1 MCKILVINGP
11 NLNLLGQREPHIYGR
26 ETLQHLEDSIKDY
39 ATSIGVSA
47 SCICTNIEGEIINYL
62 HKAGYSFHGV
72 ILNAGAYSHYSI
84 AIRDAIAAINIP
96 VIEVHLSNI
105 YNRENFRQKSVIASA
120 CIGQIT
126 GFGKLSY
133 MLALQY
139 FSENFMRLSSSL

>member
-11 NLNLLGQREPHIYGR
+11 NLNLLGQREPHIYGT
-26 ETLQHLEDSIKDY
+26 ESIQHLENSIKNY
-39 ATSIGVSA
+39 ANSIGIEA
-47 SCICTNIEGEIINYL
+47 SCVCTNIEGEIINYL
-62 HKAGYSFHGV
+62 HNSISSFDGV

-105 YNRENFRQKSVIASA
+105 YNREGFRQKSILAGV

-133 MLALQY
+133 LLALQY
-139 FSENFMRLSSSL
+139 FKKDDV